1 MVFKPGEGGR
11 KKGSKNKLTLA
22 KMQMREEALRRLND
36 ELPEDAF
43 KGDAIEFFQRI
54 YKDNSFDPQLRLDAA
69 AKLAAIERK
78 EANPDSAPKYV
89 AVMPW
94 PVADMDEWKRLY
106 MEKAPNADPNEAA
119 WLQGVAKIALDADRD
134 RSLPTRLP
142 WIDDTKDEPNV

>member
-1 MVFKPGEGGR
+1 MGFKPGQGGR
-11 KKGSKNKLTLA
+11 PKGSKNKLTLE
-22 KMQMREEALRRLND
+22 KLKMREEALRRLND

-89 AVMPW
+89 VVMPM
-94 PVADMDEWKRLY
+94 PVKDLEEWKARYMLETGAPADEYHERLAQQLID
-106 MEKAPNADPNEAA
+106 KDTGRKPLTTP
-119 WLQGVAKIALDADRD
+119 
-134 RSLPTRLP
+134 P
-142 WIDDTKDEPNV
+142 WIDPEEDRQ

>member
-1 MVFKPGEGGR
+1 MVFKPGQGGR
-11 KKGSKNKLTLA
+11 PKGSKNKLTLE
-22 KMQMREEALRRLND
+22 KLQMREEALRRLND

-89 AVMPW
+89 VVMPM
-94 PVADMDEWKRLY
+94 PVKDLEEWKARY
-106 MEKAPNADPNEAA
+106 MQETGAPADEYHEKLAQQLIDKDTGRKPLTAP
-119 WLQGVAKIALDADRD
+119 
-134 RSLPTRLP
+134 P
-142 WIDDTKDEPNV
+142 WVSPEEDKQ

>member
-1 MVFKPGEGGR
+1 MTFKPGEGGR

-22 KMQMREEALRRLND
+22 KMQMREEALRRLNE

-89 AVMPW
+89 VVMPM
-94 PVADMDEWKRLY
+94 PVKDLDEWRALY
-106 MEKAPNADPNEAA
+106 MEAKPDASPEDVEYHERLAQQLIDKDTGRKLLSAPPWVSPEE
-119 WLQGVAKIALDADRD
+119 DRQ
-134 RSLPTRLP
+134 
-142 WIDDTKDEPNV
+142 